1 MLTNLELFIEGFY
14 FNKMSK
20 RKLITILTK
29 ENSGHIFDNNGH
41 YLRRELYSDF
51 QFAGYDKELEI
62 LYDYYMFLK
71 TLPADELFPE
81 GIFKNKKSVS
91 VSNNRRYVFSN
102 YVANGMDI
110 IVFRRLFTTEFDS
123 AENGNLKQLFD
134 DFHVTILFLITTFIE
149 SMLESGERVFL
160 YRYIRSICALLR
172 SMKHPTKYANSAILD
187 TSNTLNVITPNVTAM
202 NILTMTCLIAI
213 SLTSGSIQGPM
224 PSHLTFGLKPS
235 IK

>member
-102 YVANGMDI
+102 YVANGMNI

-134 DFHVTILFLITTFIE
+134 DFMKNLIPLVGNKEEDKQIISNYFYYYFQNDE
-149 SMLESGERVFL
+149 SL
-160 YRYIRSICALLR
+160 YKLDRRY
-172 SMKHPTKYANSAILD
+172 KNILD
-187 TSNTLNVITPNVTAM
+187 DEYLFVQNMKNYQY
-202 NILTMTCLIAI
+202 I
-213 SLTSGSIQGPM
+213 SSVDY
-224 PSHLTFGLKPS
+224 PSYSTGKKFGL
-235 IK
+235 